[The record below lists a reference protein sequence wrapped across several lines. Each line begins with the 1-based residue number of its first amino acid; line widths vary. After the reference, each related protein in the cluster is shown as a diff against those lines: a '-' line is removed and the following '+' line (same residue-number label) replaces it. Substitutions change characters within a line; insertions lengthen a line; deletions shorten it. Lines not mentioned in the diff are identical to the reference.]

1 MVVNHNVHTCEL
13 VDIEHSW
20 YTLIEYLVGYHIIIT
35 VHSSDYHNQAADTLL
50 FINLILY
57 SEVYKLRCMVVS
69 VNDVDDQSSCR
80 VK

>member
-1 MVVNHNVHTCEL
+1 MNHNVHTSEL
-13 VDIEHSW
+13 VDIEPSW

-35 VHSSDYHNQAADTLL
+35 VYSSDYHNQAADTLL

-57 SEVYKLRCMVVS
+57 SEVHKLRRMVVS
-69 VNDVDDQSSCR
+69 INDVDDQSSCR